1 MTETVI
7 RVDDQVVTFINVFD
21 VDPSKQQELIA
32 ILNEGAEKVMR
43 HRPGFISVNV
53 LAGADGTRVVN
64 LAQWR
69 TPDDLRATA
78 GDPEAQ
84 VFAKRAA
91 EIAKAA
97 PQPYKVVSVY
107 HA

>member
-1 MTETVI
+1 MSETVI
-7 RVDDQVVTFINVFD
+7 RVDDQVATFINVFD

-32 ILNEGAEKVMR
+32 ILNEGTEKVMQ
-43 HRPGFISVNV
+43 HRPGFVSVNI
-53 LAGADGTRVVN
+53 LASADGTRVVN

-69 TPDDLRATA
+69 SVDDIKATM

-84 VFAKRAA
+84 AIAKRTA

-97 PQPYKVVSVY
+97 PQPYKVISVH

>member
-1 MTETVI
+1 MSETVI
-7 RVDDQVVTFINVFD
+7 RVGDQLATFINVFD
-21 VDPSKQQELIA
+21 VDPSQQQELIA
-32 ILNEGAEKVMR
+32 ILDEGAEKVMR
-43 HRPGFISVNV
+43 HRPGFISVNI
-53 LAGADGTRVVN
+53 LASLDGSRVVN

-69 TPDDLRATA
+69 SPDDIKATA

-91 EIAKAA
+91 EIAKAV
-97 PQPYKVVSVY
+97 PQAYKVVSVH